1 MIFSINLEVNLKNG
15 DKKNN
20 NMVVNLMLKIK
31 VFLSSRIFLTLI
43 LDFWSMS
50 PSDFSTTFKFGAFPG
65 VAQDENAEDANKYL
79 EMNRKLEV

>member
-1 MIFSINLEVNLKNG
+1 
-15 DKKNN
+15 
-20 NMVVNLMLKIK
+20 
-31 VFLSSRIFLTLI
+31 
-43 LDFWSMS
+43 MS